1 MSGVRVFVAENI
13 ISRPTL
19 SIYLFMHSYA
29 LQFLFGGDL
38 DFFGVGN
45 FPPDVPST
53 ELTTTESQVRR
64 PGRTLDSMV
73 VTINDCMPA
82 CRYVPASDG
91 E

>member
-38 DFFGVGN
+38 DFFWGG
-45 FPPDVPST
+45 
-53 ELTTTESQVRR
+53 ELSPRR
-64 PGRTLDSMV
+64 
-73 VTINDCMPA
+73 A
-82 CRYVPASDG
+82 
-91 E
+91 